1 MKYWLIAVTLTSQQG
16 GTVDVVNKFDSI
28 SECHVA
34 LTQIGFT
41 KQNDNMFCLVMEP
54 GVDWKIF

>member
-16 GTVDVVNKFDSI
+16 GTVDVVDKFDSI
-28 SECHVA
+28 AECHIE
-34 LTQIGFT
+34 LTHIGFT
-41 KQNDNMFCLVMEP
+41 KQNDNMFCLIMEP